1 MDKIFTEI
9 IKNGI
14 DLGKPN
20 LKEANDL
27 SVLYVELSLLLVFF
41 CYNLVKSGRWQ
52 YSVEDWNKFSWRPQS
67 TVKILASFFPS

>member
-9 IKNGI
+9 MKNDI

-27 SVLYVELSLLLVFF
+27 PVLNVELLLLLVFF
-41 CYNLVKSGRWQ
+41 YYNIVKSGRGMTI
-52 YSVEDWNKFSWRPQS
+52 FSRRLEQI
-67 TVKILASFFPS
+67 VLKIPIYC